1 MENTTTT
8 TGAGNLSAV
17 RSSSQV
23 IVANDGTELVFWTGK
38 AWANNRGYARWFS
51 PVDAEAT
58 IDSIRHKF
66 RPIAG
71 KWSPAG
77 IRFCPIDSVA

>member
-1 MENTTTT
+1 MG
-8 TGAGNLSAV
+8 TGNPSAV

-23 IVANDGTELVFWTGK
+23 IVADDGTGLVFWTGK
-38 AWANNRGYARWFS
+38 AWASNRGYARWFS
-51 PVDAEAT
+51 PIDAEET
-58 IDSIRHKF
+58 IDNIRRKF

-71 KWSPAG
+71 KWSPTG

>member
-1 MENTTTT
+1 MSKTTIS
-8 TGAGNLSAV
+8 TGTGISAV
-17 RSSSQV
+17 RSSFQV
-23 IVANDGTELVFWTGK
+23 IVANDGTGLVFWTGK
-38 AWANNRGYARWFS
+38 AWASNRGYAHWFS
-51 PVDAEAT
+51 PVDAEET
-58 IDSIRHKF
+58 IDSIRRKF